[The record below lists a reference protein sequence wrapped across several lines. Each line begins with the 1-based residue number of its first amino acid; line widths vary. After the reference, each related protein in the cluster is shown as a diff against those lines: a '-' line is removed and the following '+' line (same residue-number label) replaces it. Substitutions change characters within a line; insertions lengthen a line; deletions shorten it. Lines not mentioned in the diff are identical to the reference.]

1 MDKPLITQFREQRD
15 AVIAKQKAILDT
27 ATKFKRDLS
36 SGEQSNYDELDEQ
49 RAGIVASIRK
59 LEDQAAEERAI
70 TDAFAKL
77 GGAGNRVTVRND
89 GLDEGRRSIDAAH
102 QSGSL
107 PDHAAENATRLIDEG
122 SLIERT
128 MASQWATA
136 AGDPAYAR
144 AFAKIAADP
153 ERGHLLWDADEQ
165 RSYQAV
171 AQVKANLRG
180 MSLTDNAGGYMV
192 PLVLDPS
199 IMISNSGTT
208 NSVID
213 VARVVSTVSE
223 SWQGVTSAGVTA
235 EWKAEAVEAADGTP
249 TLASVPV
256 PVHFGSAYVPYS
268 YEIGDDVPGFVG
280 ELQKVLLDAA
290 VNLAATAY
298 TTGTGSGQPKGFIKA
313 LDGSASEVAPTTPE
327 TFAAADIYKL
337 IEALPPRFRR
347 NASWQANLSV
357 LNLIDAF
364 ETTNGA
370 KKFPDVFGS
379 PPRLAGKP
387 VVENSDMD
395 GVWDTG
401 ATADNF
407 VLAVGDFNEF
417 IIASRI
423 GATMDFIPHVFG
435 ANGRP
440 TGERGAHLWFRT
452 GSDVSMVNAFRL
464 LNLATT
470 A

>member
-1 MDKPLITQFREQRD
+1 MSDFIARLREQRETTWLE
-15 AVIAKQKAILDT
+15 AKGLLDR
-27 ATKFKRDLS
+27 ATEFKRDLS
-36 SGEQSNYDELDEQ
+36 SGEQKRYDELNANLTAIDERIASYEEQ
-49 RAGIVASIRK
+49 EKRDAEVA
-59 LEDQAAEERAI
+59 AAMSR
-70 TDAFAKL
+70 L
-77 GGAGNRVTVRND
+77 GAGSGTGIRLRND
-89 GLDEGRRSIDAAH
+89 GLDAGRRAIDAAH
-102 QSGSL
+102 RSGEL
-107 PDHAAENATRLIDEG
+107 PDHAAENASRLIDEG
-122 SLIERT
+122 SMHERT
-128 MASQWATA
+128 LATEWAA
-136 AGDPAYAR
+136 ATGDPAYAR

-153 ERGHLLWDADEQ
+153 ERGHMLWDTDEQ

-171 AQVKANLRG
+171 TQVKAKLRG
-180 MSLTDNAGGYMV
+180 MSLTDSAGGYMV

-199 IMISNSGTT
+199 IMITNAGTT

-235 EWKAEAVEAADGTP
+235 EWKVEAAQAADGTP
-249 TLASVPV
+249 TLASVPI

-268 YEIGDDVPGFVG
+268 YEVGDDVPNFVG
-280 ELQKVLLDAA
+280 ELQKVLLDSA

-298 TTGTGSGQPKGFIKA
+298 TTGTGSGQPKGFVKA
-313 LDGSASEVAPTTPE
+313 LDGTASEVAPTTAE

-357 LNLIDAF
+357 LNLIDQF

-379 PPRLAGKP
+379 SPRLAGKP

-395 GVWDTG
+395 GAWNV
-401 ATADNF
+401 AASADNF
-407 VLAVGDFNEF
+407 ILAVGDFKEF
-417 IIASRI
+417 VIASRI
-423 GATMDFIPHVFG
+423 GATLDFIPHVFG
-435 ANGRP
+435 ADGRP

-452 GSDVSMVNAFRL
+452 GSDVSSVNAFRL